1 MTVITR
7 PVLETEVA
15 KTLIVNHVSPALQVD
30 WPGLGNG
37 SFTVPLTAG
46 GASVLD
52 VAGYRKLSIRVGST
66 RSPTVDLIMGMI
78 DPTTLASRYQFAPD
92 DKIHTFDVVGPQIML
107 SLLNPGRGTAA
118 EKVQLWLYLSA

>member
-1 MTVITR
+1 MTRELNECLLGMGSDRQQPDPMELAMTVITR

-46 GASVLD
+46 GSSVLD

-66 RSPTVDLIMGMI
+66 KSPTVDLIMGMI
-78 DPTTLASRYQFAPD
+78 DPTTLAS
-92 DKIHTFDVVGPQIML
+92 
-107 SLLNPGRGTAA
+107 
-118 EKVQLWLYLSA
+118 